1 MSNTGAGK
9 GPKQR
14 PTDFKKLWDNYPKST
29 RNVEGFVKNKKGKLT
44 KKY

>member
-1 MSNTGAGK
+1 MSTGAGK

-14 PTDFKKLWDNYPKST
+14 PTNFKAYKANYPKSSGK
-29 RNVEGFVKNKKGKLT
+29 VEGFVEKKGKLT

>member
-1 MSNTGAGK
+1 MSTGAGK

-14 PTDFKKLWDNYPKST
+14 PTDFKAYKENFPKT
-29 RNVEGFVKNKKGKLT
+29 TNKVEGFVFKKGKLT